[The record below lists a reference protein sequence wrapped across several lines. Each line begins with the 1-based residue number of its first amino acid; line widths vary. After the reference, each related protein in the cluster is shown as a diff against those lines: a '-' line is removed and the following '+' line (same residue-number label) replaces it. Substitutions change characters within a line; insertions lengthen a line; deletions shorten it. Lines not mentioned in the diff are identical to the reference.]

1 MWIDNRTICWYYVHT
16 QKQITG
22 CKSEV
27 DGLLWEQEDAGSIP
41 VTPIIKLNFMK
52 MYPELSDLQKFTV
65 EEFQADFDNLIER
78 VENGESFII
87 TDGGRSAVIV
97 PYNETIKFEL
107 DPKVDDDVIRIHTD
121 HEEGS

>member
-1 MWIDNRTICWYYVHT
+1 
-16 QKQITG
+16 
-22 CKSEV
+22 
-27 DGLLWEQEDAGSIP
+27 
-41 VTPIIKLNFMK
+41 MK
-52 MYPELSDLQKFTV
+52 MYSELSELQAFTV

-87 TDGGRSAVIV
+87 TDGDRSAVIV